1 MKRIGLVIA
10 ALGLFL
16 FAQSAQAQWTSA
28 RRLTWNSGRSEYPA
42 IAIDSA
48 DTIHVVWDDYPFSI
62 PEIYYKRSTDGG
74 ATWSVAKALAWTSG
88 QSVRPAIA
96 IDSTD
101 NIHVVWQ
108 DDSSGNSEIYYKRSK
123 DGGATWSAIQNLSST
138 LGGSMCPAVAIGSGD
153 NVHIV
158 WQDSTPGDW
167 EIHYKRSTDGG
178 TTWGGARRLT
188 WTDGESL
195 NPAIASG
202 DNVHIVWED
211 EAPGNYEIYYKRST
225 DGGTTWGEAKRLTW
239 TSAGS
244 FAPATAMGTSGQVHV
259 AWSDDAT
266 GNDEIYYRR
275 STDGGATWNGAR
287 RLTWTTGGSFAPA
300 IAVDSSGQIH
310 IAWHDDTSLGNEIYY
325 KRSADGGAAWSKIDR
340 LTFNSGASENPAWAV
355 DSADTLHLVWQ
366 DATPGNYEIYYMKG
380 N

>member
-1 MKRIGLVIA
+1 MA

-16 FAQSAQAQWTSA
+16 FAQLAQAQWTSA

-62 PEIYYKRSTDGG
+62 TEIYYKRSTDGG
-74 ATWSVAKALAWTSG
+74 ATWSAAKTLAWTSG

-101 NIHVVWQ
+101 TIHVVWQ

-123 DGGATWSAIQNLSST
+123 DGGTTWSAIQNLSST
-138 LGGSMCPAVAIGSGD
+138 LGGSMSPATAIGSGD
-153 NVHIV
+153 SVHVV
-158 WQDSTPGDW
+158 WQESTPGNW
-167 EIHYKRSTDGG
+167 EIYYKKSTDGG
-178 TTWGGARRLT
+178 STWNAARRLT

-202 DNVHIVWED
+202 DNIHIVWED

-225 DGGTTWGEAKRLTW
+225 DGGTTWGSAKRLTW

-244 FAPATAMGTSGQVHV
+244 FAPTIAMGTSGQVHV

-287 RLTWTTGGSFAPA
+287 RLTWTTGGSFSPA
-300 IAVDSSGQIH
+300 IAVDSSDQIH
-310 IAWHDDTSLGNEIYY
+310 IAWHDDTSGDNEIYT
-325 KRSADGGAAWSKIDR
+325 KMSTDGGTTWSKIDR
-340 LTFNSGASENPAWAV
+340 LTVNSGASENPAWAV